1 MSTVYN
7 VKSIYFKRKSKK
19 LNSATYIC
27 HQGQIKHTQMKGK
40 QCNFIIQNLVVLFLH
55 YFYYHC
61 LKLYVLFNVVLV
73 QVRKEAVK
81 QVNRT
86 ARGFM
91 NAQVQL
97 HMMSMFQSRR
107 PTIKYE
113 RPWKLNPKMPMKI
126 LFHYPPAI
134 PSI

>member
-1 MSTVYN
+1 M
-7 VKSIYFKRKSKK
+7 
-19 LNSATYIC
+19 
-27 HQGQIKHTQMKGK
+27 
-40 QCNFIIQNLVVLFLH
+40 LFLH

-73 QVRKEAVK
+73 QVRKEAGK
-81 QVNRT
+81 QINHT
-86 ARGFM
+86 GGFM

-113 RPWKLNPKMPMKI
+113 GPW
-126 LFHYPPAI
+126 
-134 PSI
+134 S

>member
-1 MSTVYN
+1 M
-7 VKSIYFKRKSKK
+7 
-19 LNSATYIC
+19 
-27 HQGQIKHTQMKGK
+27 
-40 QCNFIIQNLVVLFLH
+40 LFLR

-61 LKLYVLFNVVLV
+61 LKLYVLFNVALV
-73 QVRKEAVK
+73 QVRKEAGK

-86 ARGFM
+86 GGFM

-126 LFHYPPAI
+126 LFHYPPAL